1 MLKKVIAVKK
11 LIKNNIMPTGYKN
24 NQRPAGVKRAMP
36 GVDNSTKTMG
46 ATKSTVV
53 KPAFRIKP
61 QTYKGNAVL
70 RANR

>member
-1 MLKKVIAVKK
+1 
-11 LIKNNIMPTGYKN
+11 
-24 NQRPAGVKRAMP
+24 MP

-70 RANR
+70 NANK

>member
-1 MLKKVIAVKK
+1 
-11 LIKNNIMPTGYKN
+11 LIKSQKKIIMPSYGETQK
-24 NQRPAGVKRAMP
+24 PAGVIKPMP

-53 KPAFRIKP
+53 KPAFKIQP

-70 RANR
+70 NANK